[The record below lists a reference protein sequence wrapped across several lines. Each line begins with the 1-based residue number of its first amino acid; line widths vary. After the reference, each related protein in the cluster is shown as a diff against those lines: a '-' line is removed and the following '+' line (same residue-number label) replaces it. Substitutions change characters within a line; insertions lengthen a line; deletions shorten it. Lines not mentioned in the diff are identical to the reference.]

1 MSRSLKSE
9 NPVAAGF
16 TQNEKTNKKHLNF
29 LLILPTEQPLEP
41 PPLEPPGGWR
51 GALASGVGKFRKYG
65 AYDHAPS
72 GRAARR
78 ALARFTKS
86 ERGAK

>member
-1 MSRSLKSE
+1 MNRSLKSE

-16 TQNEKTNKKHLNF
+16 TQNEKTNQKLQNC
-29 LLILPTEQPLEP
+29 LLILHTEQPLEP
-41 PPLEPPGGWR
+41 PVGWR

-65 AYDHAPS
+65 AYDSVPS

-78 ALARFTKS
+78 ALARFTKN

>member
-16 TQNEKTNKKHLNF
+16 TQNEKTIKKHLNL
-29 LLILPTEQPLEP
+29 LLILPTEQ
-41 PPLEPPGGWR
+41 PLEPPGGWR

>member
-9 NPVAAGF
+9 NPVPAGF
-16 TQNEKTNKKHLNF
+16 TQNEKTNKEHLNF

-41 PPLEPPGGWR
+41 PGGWR
-51 GALASGVGKFRKYG
+51 GALASGIGKFRKYG
-65 AYDHAPS
+65 AYDYVPS

-78 ALARFTKS
+78 ALARLTKN